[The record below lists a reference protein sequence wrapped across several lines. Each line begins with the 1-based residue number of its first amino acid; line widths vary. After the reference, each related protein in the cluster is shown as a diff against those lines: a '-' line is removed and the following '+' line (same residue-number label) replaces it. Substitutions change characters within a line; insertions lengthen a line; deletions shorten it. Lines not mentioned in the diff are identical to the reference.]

1 MKETTEKFHKR
12 ELFNFYKH
20 CCLSNRRNTVQLL
33 KIIRSCSNTENVH
46 HIIREKSQ
54 YKLVIYY
61 WYICAIYLD
70 EKQKKMFTVYFAGA
84 L

>member
-1 MKETTEKFHKR
+1 MFHKK

-20 CCLSNRRNTVQLL
+20 CCLSNRRNTVQPL
-33 KIIRSCSNTENVH
+33 KIIRSYSNTENVH
-46 HIIREKSQ
+46 HIVSEKLQ

-61 WYICAIYLD
+61 VYICAIYLD
-70 EKQKKMFTVYFAGA
+70 EKQKGMFTMYFAGT